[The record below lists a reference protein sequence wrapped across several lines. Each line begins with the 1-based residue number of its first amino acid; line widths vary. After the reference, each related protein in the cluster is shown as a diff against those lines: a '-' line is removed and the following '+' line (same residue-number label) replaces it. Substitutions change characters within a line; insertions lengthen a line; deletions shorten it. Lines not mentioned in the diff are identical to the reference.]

1 MSTTAEKVGRVGSI
15 VFAAVN
21 ALSFG
26 VCLVGLLESRGHF
39 AGVFKDLLAG
49 TALPALTAFFINV
62 PVAVVLVAAGF
73 LLALLVAKEWLRP
86 VWIPLVLNALWL
98 ALGAV
103 LVLMYVL
110 AMLLPVVALVTK
122 MQ

>member
-1 MSTTAEKVGRVGSI
+1 MNTTAEKVGRVGSI

-21 ALSFG
+21 AVTFCM
-26 VCLVGLLESRGHF
+26 CLAGFLVSRGHF
-39 AGVFKDLLAG
+39 AEVFKDMFAG

-62 PVAVVLVAAGF
+62 PAAVVQVVAV
-73 LLALLVAKEWLRP
+73 LLFALLVAKEWLRP
-86 VWIPLVLNALWL
+86 VWIPLVLNSFWL

-103 LVLMYVL
+103 LVLLFIL
-110 AMLLPVVALVTK
+110 AMMMPLAALVTK

>member
-21 ALSFG
+21 AVTFG
-26 VCLVGLLESRGHF
+26 VCLVGFLVSRGHF
-39 AGVFKDLLAG
+39 AEVFKDMFAG

-62 PVAVVLVAAGF
+62 PAAVVLVVAVI

-98 ALGAV
+98 AFGAV
-103 LVLMYVL
+103 LVLLFVL
-110 AMLLPVVALVTK
+110 AMLLPLVALITK

>member
-21 ALSFG
+21 AVTF
-26 VCLVGLLESRGHF
+26 CLCVLGFLRARGHF
-39 AGVFKDLLAG
+39 AEIFKEMAV
-49 TALPALTAFFINV
+49 ALPVVTQFVLAV
-62 PVAVVLVAAGF
+62 PGGVVLAVAIL

-98 ALGAV
+98 AFGAV
-103 LVLMYVL
+103 LVLVFVL
-110 AMLLPVVALVTK
+110 AMMLPLVALITK